1 MSRED
6 GVSDDFVSDPFTG
19 AKSDAGSGVEDSSV
33 DGGSMEAGS
42 DLGGGESLRG
52 GLVAARG
59 TVDGL
64 VIRIDGRLE
73 SGAMRQ
79 ALDEFVSARS
89 SFLAGQE
96 VFLEWVGA
104 RPEEEVEASLTQLL
118 TRSYGIL
125 VKEVRL
131 FSRPATSADSIGASA
146 GGSLGSSFG
155 IVAGSSGT
163 PSSGEMPL
171 SSPRRSGESL
181 FGGVRSIETDSA
193 LDRRAGLPSKGML
206 GRGSGRA
213 DGAGH
218 AGGSGSVVPGKLAVS
233 PSGSAQARSFQ
244 SPLSGNFVPWDEPDS
259 RLVHA
264 TLRSGQRL
272 ESEHSLV
279 IVGDVNSGAEVVS
292 GGDIVI
298 LGTLRGVAHAGAYEE
313 SGGGRVICALNMQPT
328 QLRIGSVISRGGPAD
343 GKIAGGRFGE
353 GRSAEG
359 RAQDTRGTDGRV
371 CPEVARVDGA
381 LIVVEPYQTKTLGK
395 SASGLA
401 STVGLLGRRRG
412 AA

>member
-1 MSRED
+1 MN
-6 GVSDDFVSDPFTG
+6 DDFTSERFAG
-19 AKSDAGSGVEDSSV
+19 AKAGEEGSMDAGPDI
-33 DGGSMEAGS
+33 
-42 DLGGGESLRG
+42 GGGESLRG

-104 RPEEEVEASLTQLL
+104 RPDEEVEATLTQLL

-131 FSRPATSADSIGASA
+131 FSRPAASTDEGSGASV
-146 GGSLGSSFG
+146 SDKEL
-155 IVAGSSGT
+155 
-163 PSSGEMPL
+163 PPL
-171 SSPRRSGESL
+171 SPRRSGESL
-181 FGGVRSIETDSA
+181 FGGVRTIES
-193 LDRRAGLPSKGML
+193 DRGHGVVSSSKGAAD
-206 GRGSGRA
+206 RGSARSGDFSSGA
-213 DGAGH
+213 AGAGRMTVTP
-218 AGGSGSVVPGKLAVS
+218 GGAS
-233 PSGSAQARSFQ
+233 QARSFQ

-292 GGDIVI
+292 GGDVVI

-343 GKIAGGRFGE
+343 GNSAGGKIAGGRFGE
-353 GRSAEG
+353 GRTAEG
-359 RAQDTRGTDGRV
+359 RAQDTRGADGRV
-371 CPEVARVDGA
+371 CPEVARVDGS

-395 SASGLA
+395 SATGLA

>member
-1 MSRED
+1 MVDERETQEEVPNRIVGTRD
-6 GVSDDFVSDPFTG
+6 SQGLLDNETEREVTVVDLGMRDAPDDFSSGDDSGDSVDASDDL
-19 AKSDAGSGVEDSSV
+19 
-33 DGGSMEAGS
+33 GS
-42 DLGGGESLRG
+42 DSTTLAGELDVDVARG

-64 VIRIDGRLE
+64 VIRVDGRLE

-96 VFLEWVGA
+96 VFLEWVGV
-104 RPEEEVEASLTQLL
+104 RPATDVEESLTQLL
-118 TRSYGIL
+118 TKSYGII
-125 VKEVRL
+125 VKSVRL
-131 FSRPATSADSIGASA
+131 FSRSSEKIGRA
-146 GGSLGSSFG
+146 GLSGSGG
-155 IVAGSSGT
+155 RAPVGG
-163 PSSGEMPL
+163 PSSIPSGAESSYGRRGGE
-171 SSPRRSGESL
+171 GL
-181 FGGVRSIETDSA
+181 FGGVRSIESEQTRGS
-193 LDRRAGLPSKGML
+193 GSTL
-206 GRGSGRA
+206 GRG
-213 DGAGH
+213 
-218 AGGSGSVVPGKLAVS
+218 V
-233 PSGSAQARSFQ
+233 GSAAAAFAATPAGRSSGHSRTFQ
-244 SPLSGNFVPWDEPDS
+244 SPLSGNVVPWDEPDS

-313 SGGGRVICALNMQPT
+313 SGGGRVIFSLNMQPT
-328 QLRIGSVISRGGPAD
+328 QLRIGGVISRGGSVET
-343 GKIAGGRFGE
+343 RSGE
-353 GRSAEG
+353 SRT
-359 RAQDTRGTDGRV
+359 QDGRV
-371 CPEVARVDGA
+371 CPEVARVDGS

-395 SASGLA
+395 SVSGLA

-412 AA
+412 SA